1 MTPRIAAAAI
11 VLLAGIGAP
20 ALLAATD
27 ELPQRKPGSWE
38 ITTVAPVS
46 GMTKIKVCVGDD
58 DSIVAPSEGDCT
70 EPKLTPLNEGII
82 VDVTCTSKE
91 GKQKISTTF
100 TGDFQTRY
108 HATLKTTFDPPIG
121 AISHMGANIDGKYRG
136 PDCVADA
143 APGKP

>member
-1 MTPRIAAAAI
+1 MRPSIVAAI
-11 VLLAGIGAP
+11 LCIAGLGAP
-20 ALLAATD
+20 ALLAATA
-27 ELPQRKPGSWE
+27 EVPKRKPGSWE
-38 ITTVAPVS
+38 ITTVAPIT
-46 GMTKIKVCVGDD
+46 GMTKIKVCVGADD
-58 DSIVAPSEGDCT
+58 DIVTPESGDCT
-70 EPKLTPLNEGII
+70 EPKITPLNEGII

-121 AISHMGANIDGKYRG
+121 AISHMGANIDGKYLG

-143 APGKP
+143 TPEKK